1 MQAGQE
7 KINKFAKCAVFLF
20 CGDEGLTARRREDYK
35 KVSLF
40 SFRRKVGLICEA

>member
-35 KVSLF
+35 KFHCSVSGVKL
-40 SFRRKVGLICEA
+40 G